1 MDSAILS
8 ATSALIGSLV
18 GGASTLTASW
28 LTQRGQLRAQALVHE
43 AVKRE
48 ALYAEFIVEASRR
61 QTAAWSHHAETPEVM
76 AILYAAMQRMRLTSS
91 NEIIDAA
98 QNVLRYVVDAYA
110 APDRSFEEL
119 RQRLQNEDDRD
130 LLRTFA
136 ETCRVELH
144 ALLNVSG

>member
-1 MDSAILS
+1 
-8 ATSALIGSLV
+8 
-18 GGASTLTASW
+18 
-28 LTQRGQLRAQALVHE
+28 
-43 AVKRE
+43 
-48 ALYAEFIVEASRR
+48 
-61 QTAAWSHHAETPEVM
+61 
-76 AILYAAMQRMRLTSS
+76 MRLTSS